1 MANTNGPG
9 KFFKN
14 RKKKK
19 QEKVKKEYLE
29 DVREYLKKNPSRPN
43 PFPPSP
49 FEKKELGGTIG
60 DAPMKKDK
68 MMTGGSLRRNY
79 TRGRGK

>member
-19 QEKVKKEYLE
+19 KEEAKKEYLE
-29 DVREYLKKNPSRPN
+29 DVKEYFKKNPRTN
-43 PFPPSP
+43 PFPPAP

-68 MMTGGSLRRNY
+68 MMTGGSLRRKY
-79 TRGRGK
+79 SRPRGI